1 MSLTTILSNIKQ
13 HKLEINKYRNQLLD
27 ILYDIEDNIYLNPYC
42 KTLKDLIN
50 NLNYLNISENFN
62 IENINRRLN
71 NYYDELETNS
81 SINKL
86 KCYKPLFINNIFF
99 SRLLYRNTSKLYNW
113 YYEIRLLKSNQSLKN
128 FIKTTNIG
136 LPIELN
142 TIIASF
148 IPKYSSIN
156 LIINL
161 SLDKETQ
168 NNQNYKKKF
177 LWDFYE
183 IKSNM
188 CDINNPII
196 KKCIKSIKIKLSDY
210 NFKAN
215 IYKKCPCNRLNNKL
229 QSKNNIQNFKCDGI
243 LKLKKYIDEIDLVE
257 DLIKSLEPVLNLID

>member
-13 HKLEINKYRNQLLD
+13 HKLELNKSRNQLLD
-27 ILYDIEDNIYLNPYC
+27 ILYDIEDNIYLKPYC

-50 NLNYLNISENFN
+50 NINYLSISENFN

-71 NYYDELETNS
+71 NYYDELETQS

-86 KCYKPLFINNIFF
+86 KCYKPLYINNIFF
-99 SRLLYRNTSKLYNW
+99 SRLLYRNTTKLYNW
-113 YYEIRLLKSNQSLKN
+113 FYEIRLLKSNKSLKN

-148 IPKYSSIN
+148 IPKYSSID

-161 SLDKETQ
+161 SLDKKTQ
-168 NNQNYKKKF
+168 NNQVYKKKF
-177 LWDFYE
+177 LWDFYD

-188 CDINNPII
+188 CSINDTKIQN
-196 KKCIKSIKIKLSDY
+196 CIKSIKIKLSDY
-210 NFKAN
+210 NFIAN
-215 IYKKCPCNRLNNKL
+215 IYKKCPCNILNNKL
-229 QSKNNIQNFKCDGI
+229 TENNKQHFKCDGI
-243 LKLKKYIDEIDLVE
+243 IKLKKYIDEIDLVE
-257 DLIKSLEPVLNLID
+257 DLINSLEPVINIID